1 VTDVDLATDET
12 FPWLGA
18 DRERVRTACP
28 SCGSMVEN
36 TPRSFCAHW
45 TTSSSCRGPPKRR
58 PRGLTDTSRREWRA
72 LRAAVRAADSFTEL
86 LGESAPADAGSDP
99 RVGRFLAAV
108 SGDGTGAFPWLSY
121 PDRGWEVPCPAC
133 GLAVF
138 NERDAFVAHWTDN
151 ADCDGP
157 MAVPARVW
165 RARGLSV
172 TAADLGQ
179 PPASDSEGGTDAD
192 SDEDEGGKGNGS
204 GSEDANGD
212 APGGGGPTD
221 STGHSRSNAPASTGG
236 AGDGDSDDSDDSD
249 DADGDDWYGYNP
261 HGNC

>member
-1 VTDVDLATDET
+1 
-12 FPWLGA
+12 
-18 DRERVRTACP
+18 
-28 SCGSMVEN
+28 MVEN

-45 TTSSSCRGPPKRR
+45 ATSSSCTGPPERR

-86 LGESAPADAGSDP
+86 LGESTPEGAATDP
-99 RVGRFLAAV
+99 RVGRFLAAL
-108 SGDGTGAFPWLSY
+108 SGDLTGSFPWLSY

-151 ADCDGP
+151 PDCDGP
-157 MAVPARVW
+157 MTVPARVW

-179 PPASDSEGGTDAD
+179 PPEAERGEASDADAD
-192 SDEDEGGKGNGS
+192 GS
-204 GSEDANGD
+204 TPS
-212 APGGGGPTD
+212 GPTD
-221 STGHSRSNAPASTGG
+221 SVGHTRPDAPAHPSGDGETDDGGGGDRSDGNGTG
-236 AGDGDSDDSDDSD
+236 GDGDAEGGGDDDDD
-249 DADGDDWYGYNP
+249 GDGDDWYGYNP
-261 HGNC
+261 YGNC